1 MAARIIVTARTIAK
15 IGAYG
20 LMQNIIANVNAHR
33 NKSPYISKGTAAA
46 QTKLTAAT
54 DRKIAASALSDFFC
68 TSTCAEGKDCRA
80 APQTPKNRRLKYRR
94 MLPPHKLIRKSRT
107 LGVEMF

>member
-1 MAARIIVTARTIAK
+1 MTARIIVTARTIAK

-33 NKSPYISKGTAAA
+33 NNSPYISKGTAAA

-54 DRKIAASALSDFFC
+54 DKKMAASALSDFFC
-68 TSTCAEGKDCRA
+68 TINLRRGQRPA
-80 APQTPKNRRLKYRR
+80 AP
-94 MLPPHKLIRKSRT
+94 HRKRQKT
-107 LGVEMF
+107 DA

>member
-1 MAARIIVTARTIAK
+1 MTARIIVTARTIAK

-54 DRKIAASALSDFFC
+54 DKKMAASALSDFFC
-68 TSTCAEGKDCRA
+68 TSTCAEGKDLPRRTA
-80 APQTPKNRRLKYRR
+80 NAKKQTPKIPQNIAAAQVN
-94 MLPPHKLIRKSRT
+94 P
-107 LGVEMF
+107 

>member
-33 NKSPYISKGTAAA
+33 NKSLYISKGTAAA

-54 DRKIAASALSDFFC
+54 DKKWRRAPCRTFFAHQPAPRAK
-68 TSTCAEGKDCRA
+68 TCRA

-94 MLPPHKLIRKSRT
+94 ILPPHKLILKSRT
-107 LGVEMF
+107 LGAEMF